1 MTFGLVCI
9 LFPCMPTLIKVK
21 SSNMVSSQVFS
32 PPFLLLWPLP
42 SSPRSSLSNCSYGS
56 RSPSLSPLLSFPSLS
71 LTTGVPSWPLR
82 LPSSTLG
89 LVPHALPDAASPTI
103 VHSVSAR
110 EPRLALTVSTDTIV
124 HSARA
129 FYAGEPRRT
138 LTVSASPT
146 IVHYVSAR
154 SLRRHVFPASL
165 AATTLSTT

>member
-32 PPFLLLWPLP
+32 PPPSSSCGHCLPLP
-42 SSPRSSLSNCSYGS
+42 APRCPTVAMEAGL
-56 RSPSLSPLLSFPSLS
+56 PLSPLLSFPSLS
-71 LTTGVPSWPLR
+71 LTAGVPSWPLR